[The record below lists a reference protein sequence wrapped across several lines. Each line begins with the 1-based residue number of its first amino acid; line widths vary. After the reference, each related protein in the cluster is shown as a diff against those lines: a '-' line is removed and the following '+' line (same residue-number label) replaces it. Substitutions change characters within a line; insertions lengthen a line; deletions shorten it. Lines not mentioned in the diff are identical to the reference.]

1 MLSIELSTDIVDN
14 NSYHFARNWFSLSIT
29 LLVEFQTM
37 KTGLP
42 NRIQLEETWLKEL
55 ESEFLKSYMHELKL
69 FLKSEKQKGKRI
81 FPKGKEMFFKKGT
94 IKLISFIFSEL

>member
-69 FLKSEKQKGKRI
+69 FLKSEVLLI
-81 FPKGKEMFFKKGT
+81 HSFPE
-94 IKLISFIFSEL
+94 ILSFSIIEKYC